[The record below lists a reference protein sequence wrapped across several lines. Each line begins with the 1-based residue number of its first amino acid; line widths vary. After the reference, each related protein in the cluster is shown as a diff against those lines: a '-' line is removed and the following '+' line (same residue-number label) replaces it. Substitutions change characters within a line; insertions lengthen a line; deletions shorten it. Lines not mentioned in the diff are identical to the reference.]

1 MAINTQDNSLM
12 FTKKHLKQKFANSK
26 NLKSKTSDL
35 QSFTGTS
42 IYETGK
48 KSKIDSVKL
57 KNSLLSNVSFAGTS
71 NAISFGSGGSYGGYS
86 SSSTQSSQSSQQ
98 TQAAQKTQTPQRAEA
113 AKRADMV
120 NDDFSIEGLYSS
132 DKIKKLTGTKM
143 DLLRKYRELQA
154 TIKELDAKKKE
165 AIEMLAEI
173 RSKVHQVNKDIISAE
188 EEELFGNS

>member
-12 FTKKHLKQKFANSK
+12 FTKKHLKQKFANFK

-98 TQAAQKTQTPQRAEA
+98 TQTPQRAEA

-143 DLLRKYRELQA
+143 DLLRKYKELQA